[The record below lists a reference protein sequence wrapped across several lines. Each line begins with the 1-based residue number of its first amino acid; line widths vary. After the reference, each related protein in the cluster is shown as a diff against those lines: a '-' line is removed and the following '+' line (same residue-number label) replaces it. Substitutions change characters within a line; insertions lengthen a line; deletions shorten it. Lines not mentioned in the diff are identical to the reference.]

1 MKRKGF
7 TLWGFFIY
15 IPPDKQIIY
24 SQENE
29 HNFKKYAYKYEVDF

>member
-1 MKRKGF
+1 MRRKGF

-15 IPPDKQIIY
+15 MPADKQMTY

-29 HNFKKYAYKYEVDF
+29 HKKYAYKYEVDF